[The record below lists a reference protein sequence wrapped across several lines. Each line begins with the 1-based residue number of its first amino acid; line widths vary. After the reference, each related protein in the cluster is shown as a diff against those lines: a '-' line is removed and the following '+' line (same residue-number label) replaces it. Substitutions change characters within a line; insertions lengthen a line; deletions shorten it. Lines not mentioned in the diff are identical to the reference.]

1 MTHKQMASQRLRR
14 NTLVGSLLIVGS
26 LLVGGCAETELVAH
40 VVKSGA
46 QVDGG
51 NPGGTVKV
59 GRPYTINGVRYVP
72 RVDNAYDE
80 TGLASWYGAD
90 FHGKR
95 TANGEIYDMNAL
107 TAAHKTLPMPSRVR
121 VTNLEN
127 GRSLELTVNDRG
139 PFVRGRI
146 IDVSRR
152 AAEALGFRRQGVA
165 EVRVQVLGAPAP
177 ATQVVTTTPLPAPMP
192 AAPEPEPV
200 ERSFS
205 LISSAVAAEPESV
218 VNARLYVQGGAF
230 VSQANAVKLGERLS
244 PFGPTSITAVESSGR
259 LLYRVRLGPIYN
271 RETAGRLLAQVVAA
285 GHSEARIVAD

>member
-1 MTHKQMASQRLRR
+1 MASQRLRR
-14 NTLVGSLLIVGS
+14 DKLVGSLLIVGC

-46 QVDGG
+46 QVDGAA
-51 NPGGTVKV
+51 PGGAVKV
-59 GRPYTINGVRYVP
+59 GRPYTVNGVRYVP
-72 RVDNAYDE
+72 RVDNGYDE

-95 TANGEIYDMNAL
+95 TANGEVYDMNAL

-139 PFVRGRI
+139 PFVAGRI

-165 EVRVQVLGAPAP
+165 EVRVQVLGAPV
-177 ATQVVTTTPLPAPMP
+177 TQMVTATPLPAPSP
-192 AAPEPEPV
+192 APAEPV
-200 ERSFS
+200 ERSLS

-230 VSQANAVKLGERLS
+230 ASQDNAVKLGERLS
-244 PFGPTSITAVESSGR
+244 PFGPTRITAVENSGR
-259 LLYRVRLGPIYN
+259 ILYRVRLGPIYN
-271 RETAGRLLAQVVAA
+271 REAAGRLLAQVIAA
-285 GHSEARIVAD
+285 GHGEARIVAD

>member
-1 MTHKQMASQRLRR
+1 MASQRLWH
-14 NTLVGSLLIVGS
+14 NKLVGGLLIVGC

-46 QVDGG
+46 QLGG
-51 NPGGTVKV
+51 DEPGGAVKV

-72 RVDNAYDE
+72 RVDPNYDQ

-139 PFVRGRI
+139 PFVAGRI

-165 EVRVQVLGAPAP
+165 KVRVQVLGAPA
-177 ATQVVTTTPLPAPMP
+177 TQVVTATPLPAPAA
-192 AAPEPEPV
+192 AAPEPEPE

-230 VSQANAVKLGERLS
+230 ANQHNAVKLGERLS
-244 PFGPTSITAVESSGR
+244 PFGPTRITAVENSGR
-259 LLYRVRLGPIYN
+259 VLYRVRLGPIYN
-271 RETAGRLLAQVVAA
+271 REAAGRLLAQVIAA
-285 GHSEARIVAD
+285 GHDEARIVAD